1 METIKTTDLWDRFE
15 DKLQV
20 ADPIFR
26 DFGGRRTFHGEAVCV
41 RVFEDNVRVKETLQ
55 TDGRG
60 KVLVVDGGGSLKC
73 ALAGDILAGIAL
85 KNNWKGL
92 IINGC
97 IRDAQEI
104 AEMPLGLKALNT
116 SPRKSG
122 KQGSGTVG
130 EAVHFAGVTVRPGDH
145 IYADADGVVV
155 APAGLLP

>member
-20 ADPIFR
+20 AEPIFR
-26 DFGGRRTFHGEAVCV
+26 DFGGRRAFHGEAVCV

-85 KNNWKGL
+85 KNNWNGL

-104 AEMPLGLKALNT
+104 AEMPLGLKALNA

-122 KQGSGTVG
+122 KRGRGTVG